1 MVQNNV
7 RHALGR
13 AQFAQKNSGMHHCIP
28 ESSLSIL
35 LKSVTSS
42 SFWLLPSAL
51 PWLWL
56 LPSALL
62 SLLPF
67 YSPLKRLEFASAK
80 S

>member
-1 MVQNNV
+1 MVQNNA

-13 AQFAQKNSGMHHCIP
+13 AQSAQKNSGMHHCIP

-35 LKSVTSS
+35 LKSVTSF

-51 PWLWL
+51 LWL